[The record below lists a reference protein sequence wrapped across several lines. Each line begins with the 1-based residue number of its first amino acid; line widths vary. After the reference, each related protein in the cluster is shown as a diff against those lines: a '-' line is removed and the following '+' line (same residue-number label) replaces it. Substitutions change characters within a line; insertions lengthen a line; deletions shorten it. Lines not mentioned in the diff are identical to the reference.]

1 MSDDD
6 MADLID
12 SRCKLTAESNQM
24 LEAHARATGKDK
36 SELIREIVHDW
47 YEAEFRKYRMIRL
60 LVDPPKGTGA
70 AREGGGVA

>member
-1 MSDDD
+1 MSDED

-12 SRCKLTAESNQM
+12 SRCKLTADSNQM

-47 YEAEFRKYRMIRL
+47 YEAEFRKYQMIHRL
-60 LVDPPKGTGA
+60 VGRSKGA
-70 AREGGGVA
+70 AAAPEGGEAK